1 MKFALTVMIYLPKND
16 IRYVLL
22 IANTVIKIEH
32 TRHSSAKTFC
42 ICAVFTKKVV
52 DNALHLSY
60 IITTIKMEIY
70 VLMCFFAIFSVT
82 KN

>member
-1 MKFALTVMIYLPKND
+1 MMYLPKNAQLY
-16 IRYVLL
+16 ILL
-22 IANTVIKIEH
+22 IANIVTKTEH
-32 TRHSSAKTFC
+32 TRHSSAKTFR

-52 DNALHLSY
+52 DNALCLSY

>member
-1 MKFALTVMIYLPKND
+1 MKIALTVMIYLPKNA

-22 IANTVIKIEH
+22 IANTVTKIEH
-32 TRHSSAKTFC
+32 TRYGSAKTFC
-42 ICAVFTKKVV
+42 ICAVFTKKAV

>member
-1 MKFALTVMIYLPKND
+1 MKIALTVMIYLPKNA

-22 IANTVIKIEH
+22 IVNTVTKIEY
-32 TRHSSAKTFC
+32 TRHSSVKTFW

>member
-1 MKFALTVMIYLPKND
+1 MMYLPKNAQLY
-16 IRYVLL
+16 ILL
-22 IANTVIKIEH
+22 IANIVTKTEH
-32 TRHSSAKTFC
+32 TRHGSTKSFC

-52 DNALHLSY
+52 DNALYLSY

-70 VLMCFFAIFSVT
+70 VLMCFFVIFSVT